1 MMVMDRNEDAAA
13 PIAHEQPRGDALVL
27 PPL

>member
-1 MMVMDRNEDAAA
+1 VMDRDEDATA